1 MIDKNQK
8 LIDSNKVIHHQ
19 VTSLTLTTEEPTVV
33 PSTSKNVQPQQQ
45 QQQQQQKDPTFKTP
59 TQIKPQQ
66 QSVAKEQNQNK
77 PKVLDRSSEIMKNW
91 YPLRFK
97 LNFPNKSALNSFE
110 QKDFIEMTKKFHN
123 RTHISQKEVKA
134 YKLYAVYKHI
144 FLLKI

>member
-19 VTSLTLTTEEPTVV
+19 VTALTLPTEEPTIV
-33 PSTSKNVQPQQQ
+33 PSTSKNVQ
-45 QQQQQQKDPTFKTP
+45 QQQQQQKEPTSKTP

-66 QSVAKEQNQNK
+66 QSVVKEQIQNK

-134 YKLYAVYKHI
+134 YKLYAVYKYI

>member
-19 VTSLTLTTEEPTVV
+19 VTALTLPTEEPTVV
-33 PSTSKNVQPQQQ
+33 PSTSKNVQQ
-45 QQQQQQKDPTFKTP
+45 QQQQQQKEPTSKTP

-66 QSVAKEQNQNK
+66 QSVVKEQIQNK
-77 PKVLDRSSEIMKNW
+77 PKVLDRSIEIMKNW

-134 YKLYAVYKHI
+134 YKLYAVYK